1 MIGDKKV
8 RSGRIVSNG
17 IAFGASVTVSLNAN
31 TNDFLIPDL
40 ENTVELRIDNS
51 GNNDLTGIVVPDDN
65 VAQWVILFNV
75 GSGNINLKD
84 NSGLS
89 SANNR
94 FLMGANK
101 TMQPDEGLAMIYDDV
116 DKRWRIYGINI

>member
-1 MIGDKKV
+1 MGTRQSIPQTV
-8 RSGRIVSNG
+8 FNSGLT
-17 IAFGASVTVSLNAN
+17 FGASNTIDLLAN
-31 TNDFLIPDL
+31 TNDFLVPDL
-40 ENTVELRIDNS
+40 EDTVELRINCV
-51 GNNDLTGIVVPDDN
+51 GNNDLTGLVVPDDT
-65 VAQWVILFNV
+65 VAQWIIVFNV
-75 GSGNINLKD
+75 GTGNINLKD

-101 TMQPDEGLAMIYDDV
+101 TIQPDEGLAMIYDDV